1 MQYDPNIHNRQ
12 SIRLKGYD
20 YSKGGAYF
28 VTLRTHNRAYLFG
41 KIKKGKMI
49 LNDPGNMISTWWHK
63 LPEKF
68 ENVQL
73 DAFIVMPD
81 HFHGIII
88 IVPVVGADPC
98 VCPDTNADNITS
110 INQNQNKRRIK
121 LRNKSIN
128 SPGEHTGSIKNGGDE
143 NPGPDVNDRQKS
155 ITQRTNY
162 SGEHTG
168 SPLRNPATLSQMV
181 QWFKS
186 MTTNE
191 YIRHVKHDNWLPF
204 KKKLWQRNYYEHII
218 RDTNEFKHI
227 RKYIIENPL
236 KWHINNHM
244 LGRTYVSAPYTEIHH
259 LPKQSVVLPI
269 QHIETH
275 I

>member
-1 MQYDPNIHNRQ
+1 MRLIHSQ
-12 SIRLKGYD
+12 LPASIVAHLG
-20 YSKGGAYF
+20 
-28 VTLRTHNRAYLFG
+28 
-41 KIKKGKMI
+41 
-49 LNDPGNMISTWWHK
+49 
-63 LPEKF
+63 
-68 ENVQL
+68 
-73 DAFIVMPD
+73 
-81 HFHGIII
+81 
-88 IVPVVGADPC
+88 
-98 VCPDTNADNITS
+98 ADNITS